1 MTRLLPLYVSLAA
14 LSLAGCNEKTT
25 ETPEDGRDINPEN
38 YPVQTQYSG
47 RVMNGYLEGA
57 RVWLDLDGNGLYT
70 AGTVEV
76 ELESGSVAV
85 VEGGEPTVVSGENG
99 RFTLDVSSLQQEV
112 TVAPDLDPQD
122 YRLHALVIPGTT
134 TELTKEGKVTLERA
148 YILSA
153 LSGTRNV
160 SPLSTLQAKIRDY
173 GTATG
178 LTDRLAGLNLQD
190 DYIQSDNDRGRTY
203 STMLTR
209 FMRDQLPEEYT
220 NDLRGK
226 DGLDFVVPDDAL
238 ELLGIA
244 LVQNANELLGIVD
257 EAAGGDFGSV
267 NVRDLALPDL
277 ELELEDPQLL
287 TGQTVSLPGTGT
299 SLEVAAEMAFSY
311 GSDAR
316 LRAIEADGCMQP
328 SLFEI
333 ARLVNAD
340 GKIADT
346 GTQWLPSVSLSE
358 SSVTYLEDEET
369 WAGIDE
375 RLSFDWAAGTATLD
389 TRTDCHGANG
399 VTELDGSAEIT
410 YSWETSEG
418 QVTSITAEN
427 VSTGEASTLVP
438 DYGNE
443 GVVLFGYE
451 LQENGAALETFTL
464 TSSDLSACTAE
475 PTTDE
480 NYDPQAPG
488 LVTATRQFGY
498 SVGAD
503 PEVTGY
509 LRYNERQAETPR
521 LLQFGLPGA
530 SGVWGISAAAG
541 FNWSFEYVSD
551 DELSAGLISSAG
563 LDFNNV
569 VPDPERG
576 CWTTVNAGGSDASV
590 DYSYQ
595 SLSEYLTS
603 LND

>member
-25 ETPEDGRDINPEN
+25 EAPEDGRDITPEN
-38 YPVQTQYSG
+38 YPVQTEYSG

-70 AGTVEV
+70 GGTIEV
-76 ELESGSVAV
+76 ELDSGSVAV

-99 RFTLDVSSLQQEV
+99 RFTLDVSSLQQDV

-134 TELTKEGKVTLERA
+134 TEQTREGDVTLERA

-173 GTATG
+173 GTASG

-203 STMLTR
+203 SSMLTR
-209 FMRDQLPEEYT
+209 FMREQLPAEYT
-220 NDLRGK
+220 NSLRGK

-257 EAAGGDFGSV
+257 EAAGGDYA
-267 NVRDLALPDL
+267 NVDVQALELPDL
-277 ELELEDPQLL
+277 ELELDDPQLL
-287 TGQTVSLPGTGT
+287 TGQTVSLPGG
-299 SLEVAAEMAFSY
+299 SGSGLETAAEVSFSY

-316 LRAIEADGCMQP
+316 LQVIEADGCMQP

-333 ARLVNAD
+333 ARLANAD
-340 GKIADT
+340 GKMAET
-346 GTQWLPSVSLSE
+346 GVQWLPGVSLSE
-358 SSVTYLEDEET
+358 SSVTYLDDEET
-369 WAGIDE
+369 WAGVDE
-375 RLSFDWAAGTATLD
+375 RITFDWAAGTATLD
-389 TRTDCHGANG
+389 TRTDCHGSNG
-399 VTELDGSAEIT
+399 DAELDDSAEVT
-410 YSWETSEG
+410 YSWEMDEG
-418 QVTSITAEN
+418 RVTSIT
-427 VSTGEASTLVP
+427 VSNSLTDETSTLVP
-438 DYGNE
+438 SYDNE
-443 GVVLFGYE
+443 GAILFGYE
-451 LQENGAALETFTL
+451 LQENGQAVETFSL
-464 TSSDLSACTAE
+464 TSSDLSACVSE
-475 PTTDE
+475 PTGDE
-480 NYDPQAPG
+480 GYDPDAAN
-488 LVTATRQFGY
+488 LVTDTR
-498 SVGAD
+498 SVGEAAAITD
-503 PEVTGY
+503 Y
-509 LRYNERQAETPR
+509 LRYNTRQADAPQ
-521 LLQFGLPGA
+521 LLQFGLPR
-530 SGVWGISAAAG
+530 SSVTWGIGEASG
-541 FNWSFEYVSD
+541 FNWTFEYISNG
-551 DELSAGLISSAG
+551 EESSGLISSAG
-563 LDFNNV
+563 LDFNNA
-569 VPDPERG
+569 VPEAAERG
-576 CWTTVNAGGSDASV
+576 CWDTVSGGGDASV